1 MQIEHCRVNHL
12 ANPLGFA
19 MEKQVFSWVVEDA
32 KGKYQKE
39 ARILVK
45 VGGSI
50 AADTGWK
57 NLDSVAATVELTL
70 KPCTRYAWT
79 VAVRTDAG
87 EEAVSE
93 ENWFETGLDTWQAKW
108 IGCDDSE
115 PRHPVFTKRI
125 EPGREVSSARLYI
138 CGLGLYEARWNGEKI
153 GNEYLAPF
161 CNNYNDWIQ
170 YQTYDVTQQL
180 NAAGAL
186 SVELGNGWYKGRF
199 GPDRKQKPHYGDS
212 WKLLAQVHIAYTDGS
227 EEIIGTDES
236 WKVTRSSIFFSNI
249 YDGECRDDTLPEVAP
264 VKAIPVEAPKG
275 TLSERYSTPVTVR
288 QALPVKE
295 ILHTPAG
302 ETVIDVGQ
310 NMTGIFRLRV
320 KEPKGTQIHLQFGE
334 ILQDG
339 NFYRDNLRTAKA
351 EYIYISDGAPHVLE
365 PKFTFYGFRYVK
377 VQGISHLNAEDF
389 TALVLHSELPRA
401 GFLETGNPLVNQLL
415 SNIQWGQIANFLDVP
430 TDCPQRDERMGWT
443 GDAQVFAP
451 TACYQ
456 RDCYAFYQ
464 KYLHDLWT
472 EQQGNAGAVP
482 DVVPSFGK
490 TGCSAAWGD
499 AACIIP
505 WTLYEF
511 YGDKAILEQQY
522 ASMAAWVDYITSVDG
537 NDNGWRRHFH
547 YGDWLAL
554 DGPKPEEQRGSTDV
568 GMIASTQYRY
578 CAQLTAKAA
587 GVLGKTADA
596 AQYEALAE
604 QILTGIREE
613 YFTPKG
619 RCAVPTQTGLLLS
632 VKYGLSPDA
641 GRIGDDLANRL
652 KLDGGMLKT
661 GFVGTPLLCPVLT
674 AAGHGDC
681 AFDLL
686 LNEDYPGWLYAVKL
700 GATTVWERWNSV
712 GENGKIAENGMNSL
726 NHYAYGSIAQWLYQD
741 VVGIAPA
748 LPGFRRA
755 RLAPLMNWKLGM
767 AEAKYHSAA
776 GCWKAGWEVQQ
787 NGDISYHCTV
797 PFGCTAELNL
807 PYGGGNYE
815 LEPGQFQITYTPN
828 IPLCT
833 VYNTKISLGELL
845 AVPKVK
851 AALRRIMP
859 QIVQVPASMQG
870 MSMRA
875 LAARTG
881 NGIQEELFDRIDDML
896 AKL

>member
-32 KGKYQKE
+32 KGKYQKK

-70 KPCTRYAWT
+70 KPRTRYAWT

-87 EEAVSE
+87 EDAVSE

-125 EPGREVSSARLYI
+125 EPGREVSAARLYI

-236 WKVTRSSIFFSNI
+236 WEVTRSSIFFSNI

-351 EYIYISDGAPHVLE
+351 EYIYISDGAPMCWS
-365 PKFTFYGFRYVK
+365 R
-377 VQGISHLNAEDF
+377 S
-389 TALVLHSELPRA
+389 LP
-401 GFLETGNPLVNQLL
+401 
-415 SNIQWGQIANFLDVP
+415 
-430 TDCPQRDERMGWT
+430 
-443 GDAQVFAP
+443 
-451 TACYQ
+451 
-456 RDCYAFYQ
+456 
-464 KYLHDLWT
+464 
-472 EQQGNAGAVP
+472 
-482 DVVPSFGK
+482 
-490 TGCSAAWGD
+490 
-499 AACIIP
+499 
-505 WTLYEF
+505 
-511 YGDKAILEQQY
+511 
-522 ASMAAWVDYITSVDG
+522 SMAS
-537 NDNGWRRHFH
+537 
-547 YGDWLAL
+547 
-554 DGPKPEEQRGSTDV
+554 
-568 GMIASTQYRY
+568 GM
-578 CAQLTAKAA
+578 
-587 GVLGKTADA
+587 
-596 AQYEALAE
+596 
-604 QILTGIREE
+604 
-613 YFTPKG
+613 
-619 RCAVPTQTGLLLS
+619 
-632 VKYGLSPDA
+632 
-641 GRIGDDLANRL
+641 
-652 KLDGGMLKT
+652 
-661 GFVGTPLLCPVLT
+661 
-674 AAGHGDC
+674 
-681 AFDLL
+681 
-686 LNEDYPGWLYAVKL
+686 
-700 GATTVWERWNSV
+700 
-712 GENGKIAENGMNSL
+712 
-726 NHYAYGSIAQWLYQD
+726 
-741 VVGIAPA
+741 
-748 LPGFRRA
+748 
-755 RLAPLMNWKLGM
+755 
-767 AEAKYHSAA
+767 
-776 GCWKAGWEVQQ
+776 
-787 NGDISYHCTV
+787 
-797 PFGCTAELNL
+797 
-807 PYGGGNYE
+807 
-815 LEPGQFQITYTPN
+815 
-828 IPLCT
+828 
-833 VYNTKISLGELL
+833 
-845 AVPKVK
+845 
-851 AALRRIMP
+851 
-859 QIVQVPASMQG
+859 
-870 MSMRA
+870 
-875 LAARTG
+875 
-881 NGIQEELFDRIDDML
+881 
-896 AKL
+896 

>member
-1 MQIEHCRVNHL
+1 MRIEHCRVNHL

-19 MEKQVFSWVVEDA
+19 MEKTVFSWVVEDA

-45 VGGSI
+45 TGGSI
-50 AADTGWK
+50 VADTQWAE
-57 NLDSVAATVELTL
+57 LDSLAAPVEVPL
-70 KPCTRYAWT
+70 KPRTRYTWT

-93 ENWFETGLDTWQAKW
+93 ENWFETGLETWQAKW

-125 EPGREVSSARLYI
+125 EPRREVSSARLSI
-138 CGLGLYEARWNGEKI
+138 CGLGLYEARWNGKKI
-153 GNEYLAPF
+153 GNECLAPF
-161 CNNYNDWIQ
+161 CNNYSDWIQ
-170 YQTYDVTQQL
+170 YQTYDMTQQL
-180 NAAGAL
+180 KEAGEL

-199 GPDRKQKPHYGDS
+199 GPDRKQTPHYGDS
-212 WKLLAQVHIAYTDGS
+212 WKLLAQVHIAYSDGS
-227 EEIIGTDES
+227 EEIIGTDEC
-236 WKVTRSSIFFSNI
+236 WTVTRSHILFSNI
-249 YDGECRDDTLPEVAP
+249 YDGECRDDTLPEMAP
-264 VKAIPVEAPKG
+264 VKAIPAEAPKG

-288 QALPVKE
+288 QSLPAKE
-295 ILHTPAG
+295 VLHTPAG

-339 NFYRDNLRTAKA
+339 NFYRENLRTTKA
-351 EYIYISDGAPHVLE
+351 EYLYISDGAPHVLE

-377 VQGISHLNAEDF
+377 VQGVSDLNAEDF
-389 TALVLHSELPRA
+389 TALVLHSELPQT

-415 SNIQWGQIANFLDVP
+415 SNIQWGQLGNFLDVP

-472 EQQGNAGAVP
+472 EQQSNAGAVP
-482 DVVPSFGK
+482 DVIPSFGK
-490 TGCSAAWGD
+490 IGCSAAWGD

-537 NDNGWRRHFH
+537 KDNGWRRHFH

-554 DGPKPEEQRGSTDV
+554 DGPNPEAQRGGTDV
-568 GMIASTQYRY
+568 GLIASTQYRY

-587 GVLGKTADA
+587 RVLGKAADA
-596 AQYEALAE
+596 ERYEALAD
-604 QILTGIREE
+604 QILTGIRKE
-613 YFTPKG
+613 YFTPTG

-632 VKYGLSPDA
+632 VKHGLSTDGKRA
-641 GRIGDDLANRL
+641 GDDLANRF

-674 AAGHGDC
+674 AAGHADS

-686 LNEDYPGWLYAVKL
+686 LNEGYPGWLYAVKL

-712 GENGKIAENGMNSL
+712 GEKGKIAENGMNSL

-755 RLAPLMNWKLGM
+755 KLAPHMNAKLET
-767 AEAKYHSAA
+767 AEAEYHSAA
-776 GCWKAGWEVQQ
+776 GFWKAGWAVLE

-797 PFGCTAELNL
+797 PFGCTAELHL

-815 LEPGQFQITYTPN
+815 LEAGAFHVTYTPDV
-828 IPLCT
+828 PLRT
-833 VYNTKISLGELL
+833 VYNTKMPLGELL
-845 AVPKVK
+845 QVPKVK
-851 AALRRIMP
+851 TALSRIMP
-859 QIVQVPASMQG
+859 QITQVPASMQG

-875 LAARTG
+875 LAARMG
-881 NGIQEELFDRIDDML
+881 NDIQKELFERIDDML